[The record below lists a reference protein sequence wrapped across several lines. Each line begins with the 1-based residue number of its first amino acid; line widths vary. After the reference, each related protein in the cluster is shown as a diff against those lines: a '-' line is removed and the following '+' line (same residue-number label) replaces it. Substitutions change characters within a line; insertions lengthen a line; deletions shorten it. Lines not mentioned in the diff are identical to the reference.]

1 MKIILED
8 QGNQGSQEWIE
19 LRKKYDTASEAS
31 AMMSC
36 SANVRRD
43 ELLHMKATGS
53 AKEFSDWFQAN
64 ILDKGHAVEAMSL
77 EMAEAIIGEDLYPT
91 VGVSDDG
98 KLLASFDGLTMS
110 GRVGWEC
117 KQFNK
122 DKASTV
128 RQGKVPKEDYWQVV
142 QQLVVS
148 GADSILY
155 MVTDGSDDNCV
166 STWVSLNDDHKQKL
180 LDGWHIFNED
190 LANYEP
196 PTATVQRVGVRP
208 ENLPSLHI
216 EVTGM
221 VTTSNLQQFRDHAL
235 TVLDSINLT
244 LVSDQDFA
252 DAKAVVKWCSDVEKR
267 LADKKD
273 AILAQAESIYEA
285 ISTMNEL
292 GEEVRQKRL
301 SLSKLVTA
309 QEAAIKKGIENAG
322 REEWERFR
330 ENLSLSLSPARLPHI
345 AIDIPGAMKGKR
357 TIATLESACND
368 EVARAKLEATE
379 IANVYRVNLD
389 YLKANASDYRFLFN
403 DLDSIIGNTK
413 EGFEAIV
420 SSRIADHKAAEE
432 KRLAEQREKMRLE
445 EERKAREKIEAEQE
459 AERQRV
465 AAEERA
471 KREAEQRRA
480 SAQRKAE
487 IEAAWQEASAA
498 AIAESEEQE
507 PSQQSVE
514 CPEAPKQAGTAVSE
528 PAKPTLLDAEAR
540 RINTAANKLVNT
552 DERTKVEIDIS
563 CWLFDHIDITQ
574 HQARVIASAIYSGC
588 VPHVAV
594 QAPKA
599 VNA

>member
-91 VGVSDDG
+91 VGVSDDD

-117 KQFNK
+117 KQWNK
-122 DKASTV
+122 EKAAAV
-128 RQGKVPKEDYWQVV
+128 CQGKVPKEDYWQVV

-155 MVTDGSDDNCV
+155 MVTDGTEDNCV
-166 STWVSLNDDHKQKL
+166 TTWVSLNNDHKQKL
-180 LDGWHIFNED
+180 LDGWKIFNED
-190 LANYEP
+190 LVNYEP

-432 KRLAEQREKMRLE
+432 KRLEEEREKMRLE

-459 AERQRV
+459 AERQRE
-465 AAEERA
+465 AAEERRIA
-471 KREAEQRRA
+471 
-480 SAQRKAE
+480 AQRKAE
-487 IEAAWQEASAA
+487 QEEAEHKAREEANAYTEAQEQKRQAVQRVEAS
-498 AIAESEEQE
+498 
-507 PSQQSVE
+507 
-514 CPEAPKQAGTAVSE
+514 KQAEIPESAPG
-528 PAKPTLLDAEAR
+528 KPTLLDAESQRVRQRLDATT
-540 RINTAANKLVNT
+540 TAKTPYLGNWIPKRPTLDEVCKLLEERYSVSHETAKGWLYELVN
-552 DERTKVEIDIS
+552 EIAEE
-563 CWLFDHIDITQ
+563 L
-574 HQARVIASAIYSGC
+574 A
-588 VPHVAV
+588 
-594 QAPKA
+594 
-599 VNA
+599 